1 MEQLSV
7 PGILASHDAMIAFL
21 ERQTELAGLDPKASY
36 RLHLAVDEIV
46 ANIITHGYEENGL
59 TGDILLTSE
68 IRPETFV
75 FTLEDG
81 SPPFDPR
88 TLAKPASLDQSL
100 EDRPIGGLGI
110 FLMLRSVDAFD
121 YTYIEGRNR
130 NILTMNRSANP
141 VS

>member
-1 MEQLSV
+1 MAYVSPDSRMEQLSV

-59 TGDILLTSE
+59 TGDILLTAE

-75 FTLEDG
+75 FT
-81 SPPFDPR
+81 
-88 TLAKPASLDQSL
+88 L

-121 YTYIEGRNR
+121 YTYIDGRNR
-130 NILTMNRSANP
+130 NMLTMNRSANP